1 MKKESKDAL
10 LTTALIAGISVS
22 GFLGYREIFLDGVE
36 DLPDSVCEAAVDT
49 SIADS
54 VLPDTREVTV
64 HTSRGRPGDD
74 IIFSCSLITEEESI
88 LSARAEMMKTSQES
102 WRNYHAENK
111 DGKPID
117 LTGGIEAT
125 SWPRDA
131 SIYIPCTPSDP
142 EEGVGPRPYALIVTA
157 GMFSESRASGD
168 ELRQAIVDIGFQVA
182 ERAYEV
188 AECKEKTDFP
198 PSPPRVV
205 ASR

>member
-10 LTTALIAGISVS
+10 LVTALIAGISVV

-36 DLPDSVCEAAVDT
+36 DLPDSVCDSVVDT
-49 SIADS
+49 SIAER
-54 VLPDTREVTV
+54 VLPSTRKVTV
-64 HTSRGRPGDD
+64 HTTQGRPGDD

-88 LSARAEMMKTSQES
+88 LSARAEMIKNSRES

-111 DGKPID
+111 DGKAVD

-131 SIYIPCTPSDP
+131 SIYIPCTPPDP
-142 EEGVGPRPYALIVTA
+142 EEGVGSQPYALIVTA

-198 PSPPRVV
+198 PRPPRAVS
-205 ASR
+205 SR

>member
-1 MKKESKDAL
+1 MKKENKDAL
-10 LTTALIAGISVS
+10 LATALILGISVS
-22 GFLGYREIFLDGVE
+22 GFLGYREVFLDGVE
-36 DLPDSVCEAAVDT
+36 DLPESVCDAAVDT
-49 SIADS
+49 SIADR
-54 VLPDTREVTV
+54 VLPDTRKVTV
-64 HTSRGRPGDD
+64 HTNQGRPGDD

-88 LSARAEMMKTSQES
+88 LSAMAEMENSSLES
-102 WRNYHAENK
+102 WRKYYADKEL
-111 DGKPID
+111 GKPID

-131 SIYIPCTPSDP
+131 SIYIPCTPPDP
-142 EEGVGPRPYALIVTA
+142 EEGVGSQPYALIVTA

-198 PSPPRVV
+198 PRPPRAVS
-205 ASR
+205 SR

>member
-1 MKKESKDAL
+1 MKKESKNAL
-10 LTTALIAGISVS
+10 LATALIAGVSVA
-22 GFLGYREIFLDGVE
+22 GFLGHREIFLDGVE
-36 DLPDSVCEAAVDT
+36 DLPDSVCNAAVDT
-49 SIADS
+49 SIADR
-54 VLPDTREVTV
+54 VLPDTRKVTV
-64 HTSRGRPGDD
+64 HTAQGRPGDD
-74 IIFSCSLITEEESI
+74 IIFSCSLATEEESI
-88 LSARAEMMKTSQES
+88 LSARAEMIKNSRES
-102 WRNYHAENK
+102 WRNYHADNK

-117 LTGGIEAT
+117 LAGEVEAT

-131 SIYIPCTPSDP
+131 TIYIPCTPPYP
-142 EEGVGPRPYALIVTA
+142 EEGAGSQPYALTVTA

-198 PSPPRVV
+198 PRPPRAV

>member
-10 LTTALIAGISVS
+10 LVTALIAGISVS
-22 GFLGYREIFLDGVE
+22 GFLGYREVFLDGVE
-36 DLPDSVCEAAVDT
+36 DLPERVCDATVDN
-49 SIADS
+49 SIAAR
-54 VLPDTREVTV
+54 VLPDTRKVTV
-64 HTSRGRPGDD
+64 QTSQGRPGDD
-74 IIFSCSLITEEESI
+74 IIFSCSLTTEEESI
-88 LSARAEMMKTSQES
+88 LFARAEMMKSSQES
-102 WRNYHAENK
+102 WRNYHADNK

-117 LTGGIEAT
+117 LAGGIEAT

-131 SIYIPCTPSDP
+131 TIYIPCTPPYP
-142 EEGVGPRPYALIVTA
+142 EGGAGSQPYALTVTA

-188 AECKEKTDFP
+188 AECKEETDFP
-198 PSPPRVV
+198 PRPPRTV